1 MLRFTRELPRQYV
14 VLPIAFFIFFALF
27 LTADSVESAQ
37 TGRNAAKTKTT
48 PAKKNAK
55 ATPTPNKKTQAKATP
70 TPKNSRDK
78 KGKTNSSAK
87 SDARGDSKNKAAQ
100 EKSGRQPSPKTNQ
113 KTSAAKQT
121 KDSKNK
127 DSKSKDS
134 NSGQNAKNRK
144 DDSRQQQ
151 QNAKNTKSNNSKS
164 DKSKNKSDSNRTSSS
179 NSGTNSRNT
188 SAGTSDGNRRTEPAN
203 RNTSGKSNA
212 STNRTTPKTGT
223 EISTELP
230 QIIVTDVSARLRSQ
244 AQPNAPELSRIRLGT
259 ILKVTEKNPAWY
271 RVQYTAG
278 GKTANGWISA
288 NSVNDLNA
296 GAREELYRQIVDR
309 NYKAEMD
316 FAAASE
322 MVDFLTQVGSELSGK
337 SNAAAAA
344 ELELKRLLALR
355 TALKKIPGSQGDRSP
370 YREFLKAHEKSVI
383 YSDPAAEW
391 YVVSNLFWDLHKK
404 YAATPLADQIAWE
417 GAENPLPGECEG
429 YVNCY
434 LFSERMTNGEYLR
447 LHPNGKKA
455 GAALAELTRFLSSV
469 VDDLEK
475 RTSFTGPTDVTD
487 RADFNNLLAE
497 LRTIVSRLPHIE
509 KEKTLQQLKQIAEA
523 YR

>member
-1 MLRFTRELPRQYV
+1 MLRFTTKFPRQYV
-14 VLPIAFFIFFALF
+14 VLPIAFFIFFALCF
-27 LTADSVESAQ
+27 ADPVESAQ
-37 TGRNAAKTKTT
+37 TRNSSKTKAT

-55 ATPTPNKKTQAKATP
+55 TASTPNKKSQAKATP

-78 KGKTNSSAK
+78 DKKGKTNSSSNRQAK
-87 SDARGDSKNKAAQ
+87 NDAKNKAAD
-100 EKSGRQPSPKTNQ
+100 KSRQNSSKTNQ
-113 KTSAAKQT
+113 KTSAKNT
-121 KDSKNK
+121 RDSKSK

-134 NSGQNAKNRK
+134 KQNARNTKN
-144 DDSRQQQ
+144 DSRQQS
-151 QNAKNTKSNNSKS
+151 AKNAKSNNSKS
-164 DKSKNKSDSNRTSSS
+164 DNSRNRRDSDRTSSS
-179 NSGTNSRNT
+179 RRNESRNT
-188 SAGTSDGNRRTEPAN
+188 TSERTSERRSAPE
-203 RNTSGKSNA
+203 RNTTKSTT
-212 STNRTTPKTGT
+212 SERRTTPRIESQT
-223 EISTELP
+223 SMELP
-230 QIIVTDVSARLRSQ
+230 QIIVTDVSARVRSQ
-244 AQPNAPELSRIRLGT
+244 AQASAPEVSRIRLGT
-259 ILKVTEKNPAWY
+259 VLKVTEKNPAWY
-271 RVQYTAG
+271 KVQYSVAG

-322 MVDFLTQVGSELSGK
+322 MVDFLTQVTSELGN
-337 SNAAAAA
+337 SNAAA
-344 ELELKRLLALR
+344 ELELKRLLALQ
-355 TALKKIPGSQGDRSP
+355 TALKKIPDGQGERSP

-383 YSDPAAEW
+383 YSDPAGEW

-404 YAATPLADQIAWE
+404 YAATTFADQIAWQ

-455 GAALAELTRFLSSV
+455 AEALANLTRFLSSV
-469 VDDLEK
+469 VEDLDK
-475 RTSFTGPTDVTD
+475 KAAFTGPTDVTD
-487 RADFNNLLAE
+487 RAEFNNLLAE
-497 LRTIVSRLPHIE
+497 LRTIVSRLPQPE